1 MGYSLATLY
10 KARTVYTRVVDSV
23 SENPDQH
30 QATSGVRSA
39 ETGVRVEP
47 RSAVVGDLQY
57 LLLVPDCVNSLNSQL
72 SVCVR
77 IR

>member
-1 MGYSLATLY
+1 MHNIHVKTQ
-10 KARTVYTRVVDSV
+10 KPHKH
-23 SENPDQH
+23 EQ
-30 QATSGVRSA
+30 QAPKRSPESA
-39 ETGVRVEP
+39 ETRVRVEP

-77 IR
+77 IRY